1 MLKRHRSSFVFA
13 ALLAPSL
20 AFAQPK
26 SADDFYKEGETQY
39 NLGNFQAAVDAFK
52 KGFELEPV
60 DSKKAAYLY
69 NVAQAYRQNKDCG
82 NAQFFYKRYLAL
94 KENDTKK
101 PLKPEKRTEIEDR
114 IKELDECA
122 RQQEAIRNKPP
133 DANLTPDGEVAPD
146 TDPKV
151 PVGDKQV
158 GDITEPSD
166 DDEDEDGITK
176 TAPGTVPRLIT
187 MRLTGGAA
195 RLTAGEIPVPT
206 LATVALFAGYPI
218 PVADK
223 LIVEVGAGFTY
234 TRVPFVMAGAG
245 GASTNASLVAV
256 MANVGAAYEVVP
268 KLSLRAELGLGG
280 LFFLGA
286 SESPFTD
293 NQQTTGALGMA
304 HVRVGVSADYA
315 ITPNLVVTAAPFAFS
330 YSPAKE
336 GLREDI
342 KSLTEIDFMVGV
354 GYRL

>member
-52 KGFELEPV
+52 KGFELEPSE
-60 DSKKAAYLY
+60 SKKAAYLY

-114 IKELDECA
+114 IRELDECA
-122 RQQEAIRNKPP
+122 RQQEAIKNKPP
-133 DANLTPDGEVAPD
+133 ENLTPNGEVSPG
-146 TDPKV
+146 TDPKP
-151 PVGDKQV
+151 PVV
-158 GDITEPSD
+158 AVVTEPTD
-166 DDEDEDGITK
+166 TDDEDGITK
-176 TAPGTVPRLIT
+176 TAPATVPRVIT

-195 RLTAGEIPVPT
+195 RLTAGDLPIPT
-206 LATVALFAGYPI
+206 LATGALFAGYPI
-218 PVADK
+218 PVAEK

-234 TRVPFVMAGAG
+234 TRVPFVMAGG
-245 GASTNASLVAV
+245 GGESKTASLVGV
-256 MANVGAAYEVVP
+256 MANVGAAYAVVP
-268 KLSLRAELGLGG
+268 KFSLRGELGFGG

-286 SESPFTD
+286 SKSPFTD
-293 NQQTTGALGMA
+293 NQETTGALGMA
-304 HVRVGVSADYA
+304 HVRVGVSADFA
-315 ITPNLVVTAAPFAFS
+315 VTPNLVVTATPFAFS
-330 YSPAKE
+330 YSPPKE

-342 KSLTEIDFMVGV
+342 ESLTEIDFMVGL
-354 GYRL
+354 GYRM

>member
-1 MLKRHRSSFVFA
+1 MLKRHRTSFVFA

-52 KGFELEPV
+52 KGFELEPSE
-60 DSKKAAYLY
+60 SKKAAYLY

-122 RQQEAIRNKPP
+122 RQQEAIKNKPP
-133 DANLTPDGEVAPD
+133 DQNLTPTGEGEPEV
-146 TDPKV
+146 DPKI
-151 PVGDKQV
+151 VGGGTQV
-158 GDITEPSD
+158 GDVTPPGGE
-166 DDEDEDGITK
+166 DDEEAITK
-176 TAPGTVPRLIT
+176 TAPSTVPRVIS

-195 RLTAGEIPVPT
+195 RLTAGDIEVPT

-218 PVADK
+218 GVGDG
-223 LIVEVGAGFTY
+223 LTVEVGAGFTY
-234 TRVPFVMAGAG
+234 TRVPFVMSGAG
-245 GASTNASLVAV
+245 GASKSASLVAV
-256 MANVGAAYEVVP
+256 MANVGVVYEVMP
-268 KLSLRAELGLGG
+268 KLALRAELGAGG
-280 LFFLGA
+280 LFFLGV
-286 SESPFTD
+286 SESPFTGG
-293 NQQTTGALGMA
+293 QETTGALGMA
-304 HVRVGVSADYA
+304 HVRVGVSADYS

-330 YSPAKE
+330 YSPPKE

-342 KSLTEIDFMVGV
+342 DSLTEIDFMVGL
-354 GYRL
+354 GYRM